1 MYANCHCM
9 LKETY
14 FLYNGKAKMCL
25 FTNGKN
31 CNNIDNINCN
41 YFHHITEFNNY
52 SL

>member
-1 MYANCHCM
+1 M

-25 FTNGKN
+25 FTNDKN
-31 CNNIDNINCN
+31 CTNTDNINCN
-41 YFHHITEFNNY
+41 YFHHITEFSNY